1 MSKKKV
7 YLPIIL
13 IFLFAIFLDFKVYA
27 KEININSLD
36 VNSKLLEDGSLYI
49 EEVIG
54 FKMSGDFNGVYR
66 EINTKYSGG
75 VQDIKVTELTS
86 SGERE
91 FNKVEDAKNGQDGI
105 YQILKS
111 GDIYN
116 LKIYSPAKDTNKK
129 FKIYYKLKNVA
140 VKYNDIGELR
150 YRFWGDQSENTID
163 KFNINLTIEKLA
175 DRSKLQIFSRGPI
188 DTMETSIVDSNVFN
202 IKGERVKAKTP
213 IEGRFLF
220 PKETIPLSTNIV
232 GENALNRILEEES
245 ANQKAIEDE
254 KNRKKYIR
262 SIGNIIGPAAFVLNL
277 ILGAYILKIKRNKI
291 EDDYNAFPDD
301 CTPAIASKLYKNIIN
316 ERDVIATI
324 LDLIRKKYLCMK
336 DLGHGDYVIIKNRNI
351 DDNLLSHEKFA
362 IRWFIDYIGN
372 GVKVEL
378 GDIENYSK
386 EHRDKFFD
394 YFYKWKVMVKHEFD
408 KKGYYDKNA
417 AKLAKVF
424 VSIFVTEIA
433 VMVIFLAYGSL
444 IFIIGLITALFN
456 TILSFSLWGKK
467 SVYGENQLR
476 RWKVFKKY
484 LDDNRFIK
492 DQDLNSIETIDKY
505 LVYAVSLGVNDRIFE
520 KLNIKFKDK
529 GVGEESYYDSCLY
542 WYYWLDMNNEHNI
555 IQDSL
560 YNSSSSGTSD
570 GGGYSSGDSG
580 GCAGGG
586 GAGGF

>member
-7 YLPIIL
+7 YWPIIL

-49 EEVIG
+49 EEVID

-75 VQDIKVTELTS
+75 VQDIKVTELTA

-91 FNKVEDAKNGQDGI
+91 FNKVEDAKNGQDGV

-150 YRFWGDQSENTID
+150 YRFWGDQSENVID
-163 KFNINLTIEKLA
+163 RFNINLTIGKLA
-175 DRSKLQIFSRGPI
+175 DRSKLQVFARGPI
-188 DTMETSIVDSNVFN
+188 DTMEALILDSNVFN
-202 IKGERVKAKTP
+202 IKGEKVKAKTP

-220 PKETIPLSTNIV
+220 PKDSIPLSTNIV

-245 ANQKAIEDE
+245 VNQRAIEDE

-262 SIGNIIGPAAFVLNL
+262 SIGNIIGSAAFVLNL
-277 ILGAYILKIKRNKI
+277 ILGVYILKIKRTKV
-291 EDDYNAFPDD
+291 EDDYNTFPDD
-301 CTPAIASKLYKNIIN
+301 CTPAIASKLYKNVIN

-324 LDLIRKKYLCMK
+324 LDLVRKKYLSIK
-336 DLGHGDYVIIKNRNI
+336 DMGYDNYAIIKNRNI

-362 IRWFIDYIGN
+362 IRWFIDHIGN

-378 GDIENYSK
+378 EDIENYSK
-386 EHRDKFFD
+386 KHRNKFFD
-394 YFYKWKVMVKHEFD
+394 YFYKWKVMVKHEFG
-408 KKGYYDKNA
+408 KKDYYDKNA

-433 VMVIFLAYGSL
+433 VMVIFLVYGSL
-444 IFIIGLITALFN
+444 VSIIGLITALFS
-456 TILSFSLWGKK
+456 TIFSFSLWGKK
-467 SVYGENQLR
+467 SVYGENQIR
-476 RWKVFKKY
+476 KWKVFKKY
-484 LDDNRFIK
+484 LEDDRFIK
-492 DQDLNSIETIDKY
+492 DQNLSNIETIDKY

-529 GVGEESYYDSCLY
+529 GVGEENYCDSCLY
-542 WYYWLDMNNEHNI
+542 WYFWLDMDDEHNI

-560 YNSSSSGTSD
+560 YNPSSSGSSD

-586 GAGGF
+586 DAGGF

>member
-7 YLPIIL
+7 YWSIIL

-49 EEVIG
+49 EEVID

-75 VQDIKVTELTS
+75 VQDIKVTELTA

-91 FNKVEDAKNGQDGI
+91 FNKVEDAKNGQDGV

-150 YRFWGDQSENTID
+150 YRFWGDQSENAID
-163 KFNINLTIEKLA
+163 RFNINLTIEKLA
-175 DRSKLQIFSRGPI
+175 DRSKLKVFARGPI
-188 DTMETSIVDSNVFN
+188 DTMEALILDSNVFN
-202 IKGERVKAKTP
+202 IKGEKVKAKTP

-220 PKETIPLSTNIV
+220 PKDSILLSTNIV

-245 ANQKAIEDE
+245 VNQKAIEDE

-262 SIGNIIGPAAFVLNL
+262 SIGNIIGSAAFVLNL
-277 ILGAYILKIKRNKI
+277 ILGVYILKIKRNKI
-291 EDDYNAFPDD
+291 EDDYNTFPDD
-301 CTPAIASKLYKNIIN
+301 CTPAIASKLYKNVIN

-324 LDLIRKKYLCMK
+324 LDLVRKKYLSIK
-336 DLGHGDYVIIKNRNI
+336 DMGYGNYAIIKNRNI

-372 GVKVEL
+372 GIKVEL
-378 GDIENYSK
+378 EDIENYSK
-386 EHRDKFFD
+386 EHRNKFFD
-394 YFYKWKVMVKHEFD
+394 YFYKWKVMVKHEFG

-433 VMVIFLAYGSL
+433 VMVIFLVYGSL
-444 IFIIGLITALFN
+444 VSIIGLITALFS
-456 TILSFSLWGKK
+456 TIFSFSLWGKK
-467 SVYGENQLR
+467 SVYGENQIR
-476 RWKVFKKY
+476 KWKVFKKY
-484 LDDNRFIK
+484 LEDDRFIK
-492 DQDLNSIETIDKY
+492 DQNLSDIETIDKY

-529 GVGEESYYDSCLY
+529 GTGKENYCDSCLY
-542 WYYWLDMNNEHNI
+542 WYFWLDMDDEHNI

-560 YNSSSSGTSD
+560 YNPSNLGSSD

-586 GAGGF
+586 DAGGF